1 MPYYVIYN
9 NYAGTWIHET
19 LFRIKTFD
27 SRGAAENYIRLNDL
41 NTRFYEVKQ
50 LGDWI

>member
-1 MPYYVIYN
+1 MPCYVIYN
-9 NYAGTWIHET
+9 NYAGTWIHES
-19 LFRIKTFD
+19 LFRIKTF
-27 SRGAAENYIRLNDL
+27 RTQGEAEDYIRLKNL

>member
-1 MPYYVIYN
+1 MPCYVIYN

-19 LFRIKTFD
+19 LFRIKIFD
-27 SRGAAENYIRLNDL
+27 SRSAAEDYIRRKNL

>member
-27 SRGAAENYIRLNDL
+27 SRSAAENYIRLNGL
-41 NTRFYEVKQ
+41 NTRFYEVKI
-50 LGDWI
+50 WR